1 MGNYCSCLLAE
12 SRQTKAFARNKYFEI
27 YDNSAKLSYKLLLD
41 YNKGELNTKL
51 GNVYLERLLE
61 DLNIRCF
68 NSTYCR
74 QPPG

>member
-41 YNKGELNTKL
+41 YIKELNKKI

-61 DLNIRCF
+61 DLNLRCF

-74 QPPG
+74 QLPG